1 MDDSA
6 SDLKSDQ
13 SDQDRLGQIQIP
25 YVRVETGKQP
35 TNQQPIVPREQ
46 WMLSQVSFFQD
57 VRNIVQLPKSHNIF
71 LENSKEVNNRTSKTK
86 LSIDWKTLKADFNK
100 YKSCWG
106 HAPTLLGLTTAD
118 TQSLVSSSAINE
130 FPLQRL

>member
-46 WMLSQVSFFQD
+46 WMLSQVSIF
-57 VRNIVQLPKSHNIF
+57 RAMSNNLPW
-71 LENSKEVNNRTSKTK
+71 EEVP
-86 LSIDWKTLKADFNK
+86 AD
-100 YKSCWG
+100 
-106 HAPTLLGLTTAD
+106 
-118 TQSLVSSSAINE
+118 LVA
-130 FPLQRL
+130 